1 MCNRQILCQYA
12 SFRENQTPQNGW
24 NGGWVGEGGGG
35 KTERRG
41 VVIYTD
47 GFNRQIHKHTLRT
60 SRKES
65 GKKGDSGIKETQ
77 QCNRS
82 GYRYA
87 TADRSGSFGVGR
99 EWGRGGGGEG

>member
-1 MCNRQILCQYA
+1 MCAIDRSYVSMLV
-12 SFRENQTPQNGW
+12 FGKTKHLKTGGMG
-24 NGGWVGEGGGG
+24 GGWGRGGGG

-87 TADRSGSFGVGR
+87 TADRSGSFGVG
-99 EWGRGGGGEG
+99 GGEG